1 MKYETPY
8 DRMNR
13 QNREA
18 AKVREMKTLDRQ
30 DIAKVKPGAPY
41 YQPIPNEASDRALTR
56 AKAQGE
62 YMKKQS
68 GDDYQR
74 DEGVLADTSRLIKN
88 IRAGKS
94 DEDAIEHGDRS
105 LMSGARKAGLDAVM
119 GQAKSELQRESRGMD
134 DGMYKLYQRESRGKK
149 AGGTVRSASSRAD
162 GIASKGKTRGKIC

>member
-1 MKYETPY
+1 MAEKYETPY

-13 QNREA
+13 KNREA
-18 AKVREMKTLDRQ
+18 ERVEDLKLADKRA
-30 DIAKVKPGAPY
+30 IGKVKPGAPY
-41 YQPIPNEASDRALTR
+41 YQPIPDDASDRALTR

-88 IRAGKS
+88 LKAGKR
-94 DEDAIEHGDRS
+94 DEDAIEYGDRG

-119 GQAKSELQRESRGMD
+119 SEAKSELQRET
-134 DGMYKLYQRESRGKK
+134 RGKK
-149 AGGTVRSASSRAD
+149 AGGTIRSASSRAD
-162 GIASKGKTRGKIC
+162 GIATKGKTRGKIC

>member
-18 AKVREMKTLDRQ
+18 AKVREMKALDRQ

-41 YQPIPNEASDRALTR
+41 YQPIPDDASDRALTR

-62 YMKKQS
+62 YMKNQS
-68 GDDYQR
+68 GADYQR
-74 DEGVLADTSRLIKN
+74 DEGMLADTSRFIKN
-88 IRAGKS
+88 LKAGKS
-94 DEDAIEHGDRS
+94 DADAMEYGDAG

-119 GQAKSELQRESRGMD
+119 SEAASELKRESRGMKK
-134 DGMYKLYQRESRGKK
+134 GGKVK
-149 AGGTVRSASSRAD
+149 ASSASSRAD
-162 GIASKGKTRGKIC
+162 GIAQRGKTKGRMI

>member
-1 MKYETPY
+1 MATKYETPY

-13 QNREA
+13 KSREA
-18 AKVREMKTLDRQ
+18 ERVEDLKLEDKRA
-30 DIAKVKPGAPY
+30 IGKVKPGAPY

-94 DEDAIEHGDRS
+94 DEEAIEYGDRG
-105 LMSGARKAGLDAVM
+105 LMSGAYMAGIDAVM
-119 GQAKSELQRESRGMD
+119 SQAKSELQRESRGMAK
-134 DGMYKLYQRESRGKK
+134 GGK
-149 AGGTVRSASSRAD
+149 VNSASSRAD
-162 GIASKGKTRGKIC
+162 GCATKGKTKGTMVTMKNGGKC